1 MNLKLKGTITLNN
14 DEVCI
19 MLDHKDEIVDKIN
32 CQCDDHQPCFP
43 HSREVCQGCYDNL
56 DEFREE
62 LQRQAQDER
71 DRGDWYHDEQDG
83 YAPNVQ
89 YFPDNLT
96 PETFYRPVNR
106 GLEIKIREKLE
117 RLKERDSE
125 YRSRDK
131 K

>member
-19 MLDHKDEIVDKIN
+19 MLDHKNEIIDKTT
-32 CQCDDHQPCFP
+32 CQCDSHQPCFP

-71 DRGDWYHDEQDG
+71 DRGDWYHDERDG
-83 YAPNVQ
+83 YLDDGQMYYNHHEAN
-89 YFPDNLT
+89 
-96 PETFYRPVNR
+96 
-106 GLEIKIREKLE
+106 
-117 RLKERDSE
+117 DSWQN
-125 YRSRDK
+125 
-131 K
+131 